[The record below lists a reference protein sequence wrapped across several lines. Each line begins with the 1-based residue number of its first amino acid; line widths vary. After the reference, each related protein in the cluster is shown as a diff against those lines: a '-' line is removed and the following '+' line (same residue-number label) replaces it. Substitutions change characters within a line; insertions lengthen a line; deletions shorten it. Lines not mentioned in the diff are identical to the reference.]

1 MKVVK
6 NFLPLIAFFIFFLP
20 ACGPRKIEMNLVT
33 PTAMIIPTGASTA
46 IIPTVLSDKPKAEVT
61 PSPVV
66 TVEALATP
74 TTVPTATVQL
84 LSWPSTPIRV
94 DNVNEIHEIARWGL
108 GEVKEI
114 YYTKSGQALVLTSLG
129 LYFYQVEP
137 KKLLTQIPNVDKFI
151 VSPGEKWIAISQE
164 NVVEIFDLTTKNSV
178 QRIEYPIPEAIQKR
192 IERYELLKEYIAGMA
207 FSPDATE
214 IAIGYLDGIINL
226 WKIGENAPYASL
238 RNEYLSLIPDD
249 YTLGFLMRYTPD
261 RNYIV
266 IVRKP
271 TFISGR
277 NRLTAWKIPEGTLV
291 SLSDPGNFVD
301 IPDLLPPD
309 PSQIVTIEEEQAFS
323 ILSLWDVRDGK
334 RLFKINTGLRW
345 IDTKTLTL
353 SPENQEIR
361 LKGKGADGNL
371 YEQRWSL
378 ADGKRLENTKIA
390 ETADEKKNGFVD
402 ALFEDG
408 HYQTIW
414 SQGDRVGYS
423 QVEFLDNRSFR
434 ITLQNRW
441 VTFPSINVKP
451 FDLPA
456 EDIHI
461 SYYDFQNESLAWCTP
476 NTLHWKDS
484 SGNIQQIELP
494 NLNPCRGVTIS
505 PLKTFAAGWNQDR
518 VVVRNLST
526 GKVAQYRNL
535 SPYASKIF
543 SVVFSN
549 DEKYVLFLEEA
560 GMTVCRLEPE
570 LAQVSRRIGG
580 GISDLKTHLFFLLS
594 NKEFISIYGDDV
606 LSTPRIGNLYNRI
619 VVWDA
624 LKLVPTYS
632 LLPPMIQ
639 KANLPALFT
648 TFDLSSDE
656 SLLATGDDFG
666 YVRIWDFRARKELF
680 SLEFEY
686 KPVSIAF
693 APDSSGLVV
702 VLADGTI
709 HLLGIK

>member
-46 IIPTVLSDKPKAEVT
+46 IIPTFLSDKPKAEVT

-74 TTVPTATVQL
+74 TIVPTATVQL

-309 PSQIVTIEEEQAFS
+309 PSQMS
-323 ILSLWDVRDGK
+323 
-334 RLFKINTGLRW
+334 
-345 IDTKTLTL
+345 
-353 SPENQEIR
+353 R
-361 LKGKGADGNL
+361 LKRSKH
-371 YEQRWSL
+371 L
-378 ADGKRLENTKIA
+378 A
-390 ETADEKKNGFVD
+390 F
-402 ALFEDG
+402 
-408 HYQTIW
+408 
-414 SQGDRVGYS
+414 
-423 QVEFLDNRSFR
+423 
-434 ITLQNRW
+434 
-441 VTFPSINVKP
+441 
-451 FDLPA
+451 
-456 EDIHI
+456 
-461 SYYDFQNESLAWCTP
+461 
-476 NTLHWKDS
+476 
-484 SGNIQQIELP
+484 
-494 NLNPCRGVTIS
+494 
-505 PLKTFAAGWNQDR
+505 
-518 VVVRNLST
+518 
-526 GKVAQYRNL
+526 
-535 SPYASKIF
+535 
-543 SVVFSN
+543 
-549 DEKYVLFLEEA
+549 
-560 GMTVCRLEPE
+560 
-570 LAQVSRRIGG
+570 
-580 GISDLKTHLFFLLS
+580 
-594 NKEFISIYGDDV
+594 
-606 LSTPRIGNLYNRI
+606 
-619 VVWDA
+619 
-624 LKLVPTYS
+624 
-632 LLPPMIQ
+632 
-639 KANLPALFT
+639 
-648 TFDLSSDE
+648 
-656 SLLATGDDFG
+656 
-666 YVRIWDFRARKELF
+666 
-680 SLEFEY
+680 
-686 KPVSIAF
+686 
-693 APDSSGLVV
+693 
-702 VLADGTI
+702 
-709 HLLGIK
+709 